1 MTSAPV
7 PTLNSD
13 GYGAFRVIGKKFQGS
28 GWMRKLNIEYVFLC
42 FSNNDYQEKHWVLI
56 LVG

>member
-13 GYGAFRVIGKKFQGS
+13 GYGAFRVIGKNPGEWVDEKT
-28 GWMRKLNIEYVFLC
+28 EY
-42 FSNNDYQEKHWVLI
+42 
-56 LVG
+56 